1 MKRIMMAALLSLML
15 WTGANIAAHAE
26 DAAAPQGISE
36 AAAVEGADTL
46 GGMTESEAF
55 KVRMAEIE
63 LERQQWLITQSSGTE
78 DVILSV
84 IPILGITVPFVF
96 AFLVIFFYI
105 YFRNKQK
112 QTHYKVIETA
122 IEAGREL
129 PDKFFETSSPKPAR
143 PDKLAALNQG
153 LVFLGIGLGLALWS
167 IVKWCIGGTE
177 TFAGGYGIFIF
188 GLALICILVG
198 AGKMVLYRISSR
210 RDNGGTETDQED

>member
-15 WTGANIAAHAE
+15 WAGANIAAHAE
-26 DAAAPQGISE
+26 GAAAPQGTSE
-36 AAAVEGADTL
+36 AAAVAGADTL

-55 KVRMAEIE
+55 KVRKAEIE
-63 LERQQWLITQSSGTE
+63 LERQRALVRSYPE
-78 DVILSV
+78 DILEGV
-84 IPILGITVPFVF
+84 AQLMAVTVPFIF